1 MTSYSRNQQG
11 QQRKTYA
18 PRPELPKV
26 PAIKEVVN
34 KGHLLSFLRE
44 LLPAGKLNGSE
55 HSISAEYRV
64 GDINNTTGKAK
75 NHGGTLVFTLNGN
88 NAGLGYDFAPRQ
100 SCDIVDVVM
109 ARKNLTLAQALAWI
123 RHRIDMP
130 IDVINSYEPAPK
142 TPEELAAAAAKI
154 EKSIASARRLWDTTE
169 DIEGTDAEAYLR
181 HRGIRRTLPA
191 SLRFRPKL
199 EYWTQND
206 DGNPVIQARF
216 PALVCMIQRADGSFC
231 GVHRIY
237 LQERTD
243 PTTGE
248 VFIGKAD
255 VAKPKK
261 VWGDPLGGAVRCC
274 DDEDVR
280 GSVGI
285 TEGIENALSVPELY
299 EGFPCWAAVSASGV
313 AAIELPDWISRPTF
327 FPDNDPPQKKP
338 DGSLRLNR
346 DGKPI
351 YPGLDAANEAVARLK
366 GQGKIPTITPVR
378 GGKDTNAVLLAECSK
393 AD

>member
-1 MTSYSRNQQG
+1 MTSASHRNDR
-11 QQRKTYA
+11 QRKTFA
-18 PRPELPKV
+18 PRPELPKIS
-26 PAIKEVVN
+26 AIKEVVHR
-34 KGHLLSFLRE
+34 GHLLSFCME
-44 LLPAGKLNGSE
+44 LLPAGKKVGN
-55 HSISAEYRV
+55 EYRV
-64 GDINNTTGKAK
+64 GDINNTAGKAK
-75 NHGGTLVFTLNGN
+75 NNGGTFVITLTGD
-88 NAGLGYDFAPRQ
+88 NAGLAYDFATRQ
-100 SCDIVDVVM
+100 KYDIVDVVEV
-109 ARKNLTLAQALAWI
+109 RKGLNRNQALAWI
-123 RHRIDMP
+123 RHRIAMP
-130 IDVINSYEPAPK
+130 IDAINSYEPAPP

-191 SLRFRPKL
+191 SLRFHPKL